1 MMYIPCITQTLYRKM
16 YTYYSSCMMGHGNK
30 AILGTV
36 GHPHRREE
44 RIDVVDGEESLNN
57 V

>member
-1 MMYIPCITQTLYRKM
+1 
-16 YTYYSSCMMGHGNK
+16 MMGHGNK

-44 RIDVVDGEESLNN
+44 RIDVVDGEESLKNECWDSQFFPLFGGFIY
-57 V
+57 